1 MSELV
6 DRPRSIRK
14 GEELDLEPLAAYLR
28 QHIPEIRDHA
38 EVSVEQFPSGHSN
51 LTYLVRAGGREYV
64 LRRPPFGSKVKTAH
78 DMGREHRILSKL
90 HAVYPLAPE
99 PLVYCDDESVLGAK
113 FYVMRRIQGIILRKK
128 LPEGLSMS
136 PEQLRRLD
144 ESLIDNLAVLHGLDY
159 EKAGLGDL
167 GKPAG
172 YIERQV
178 TGWTKRYYASQTD
191 EIESVVRVAEWL
203 AETMPAESG
212 AALIHNDYKLDNVV
226 LDPADPTRII
236 GVLDWEM
243 STLGDPLMDLGTS
256 LSYWIE
262 AGDGDAALS
271 VAMGPTAEPGSMTRR
286 ELADRYAEKT
296 GRDISNIQW
305 FYCFGLFKTAVVLQQ
320 IYYRYKQG
328 LTKDERFAPLILL
341 VELLCNRA
349 VESIEKKAIQI
360 TGRDSTTHRLSSRGC
375 SRFPVRRRQRATRR
389 MPVPGDDQYRYCGS
403 RAMGVRGRSSPATN
417 SSFGGCQA

>member
-1 MSELV
+1 MTVSELT
-6 DRPRSIRK
+6 DSPRSVRE

-28 QHIPEIRDHA
+28 QHIPEIGDHA
-38 EVSVEQFPSGHSN
+38 ELSVEQFPSGHSN

-64 LRRPPFGSKVKTAH
+64 LRRPPFGSKVKSAH
-78 DMGREHRILSKL
+78 DMGREYRILSKL

-99 PLVYCDDESVLGAK
+99 PLAYCEEESVLGAK
-113 FYVMRRIQGIILRKK
+113 FYVMRRIQGIILRKR
-128 LPEGLSMS
+128 LPAGLSMS
-136 PEQLRRLD
+136 PGQIRRLD

-178 TGWTKRYYASQTD
+178 TGWTRRYGNSQTD
-191 EIESVVRVAEWL
+191 EIESVDRVAKWL
-203 AETMPAESG
+203 ADTMPAESG
-212 AALIHNDYKLDNVV
+212 ASLIHNDYKLDNVV
-226 LDPADPTRII
+226 LAPADPTRII

-256 LSYWIE
+256 LSYWIQKD
-262 AGDGDAALS
+262 DGEVALS
-271 VAMGPTAEPGSMTRR
+271 VSMGPTAEPGSMTRR

-328 LTKDERFAPLILL
+328 LTKDERFAPLILM
-341 VELLCNRA
+341 VGMLCDRA
-349 VESIEKKAIQI
+349 AVSIEQNAI
-360 TGRDSTTHRLSSRGC
+360 
-375 SRFPVRRRQRATRR
+375 
-389 MPVPGDDQYRYCGS
+389 
-403 RAMGVRGRSSPATN
+403 
-417 SSFGGCQA
+417 